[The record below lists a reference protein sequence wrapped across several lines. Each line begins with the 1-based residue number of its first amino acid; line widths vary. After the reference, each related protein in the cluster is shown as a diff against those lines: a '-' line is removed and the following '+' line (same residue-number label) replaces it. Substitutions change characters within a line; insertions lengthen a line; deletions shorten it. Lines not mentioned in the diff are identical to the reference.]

1 MVKFREKREEY
12 LNKLEGVSEK
22 SGIFPAPGR
31 RVASGEWR
39 AILVLNFFHSIN
51 SLSFKQ
57 YLIFSYRLKSFF

>member
-39 AILVLNFFHSIN
+39 VASND
-51 SLSFKQ
+51 
-57 YLIFSYRLKSFF
+57 IF

>member
-39 AILVLNFFHSIN
+39 VARGEWRVASGEWRVASND
-51 SLSFKQ
+51 
-57 YLIFSYRLKSFF
+57 IF